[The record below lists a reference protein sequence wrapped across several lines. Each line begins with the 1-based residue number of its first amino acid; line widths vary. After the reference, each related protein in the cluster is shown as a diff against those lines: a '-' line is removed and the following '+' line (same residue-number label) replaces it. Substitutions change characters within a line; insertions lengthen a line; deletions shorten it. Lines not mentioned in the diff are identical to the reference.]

1 MREFWAILIE
11 DVDGHRLLKSED
23 VTLKFDSFELTEL
36 YRCELAMEYYERRSS
51 DRTWA
56 CSSVYVSLLSNKSW
70 LVKNELGGV
79 VCQLELLA
87 A

>member
-1 MREFWAILIE
+1 MREFWSILID

-70 LVKNELGGV
+70 LVKNELGV
-79 VCQLELLA
+79 E
-87 A
+87 

>member
-23 VTLKFDSFELTEL
+23 VTLK
-36 YRCELAMEYYERRSS
+36 YYERRSS

>member
-1 MREFWAILIE
+1 MIE

-70 LVKNELGGV
+70 LIKNELGVV